1 MDKNQHHV
9 PKLGYGLSRL
19 LGNVSE
25 ERKEKTTSPIIGLG
39 KGLSSLL
46 GTSENEPT
54 VEETKKGDR
63 NND

>member
-1 MDKNQHHV
+1 MDNNQHHV
-9 PKLGYGLSRL
+9 SKLGYGLSRL

-25 ERKEKTTSPIIGLG
+25 ERKEKATYPIIGLG

-46 GTSENEPT
+46 GTAENEPT
-54 VEETKKGDR
+54 VEETKKGDY